1 MPSQRV
7 GLGVLYCL
15 MRPEDAAKDGA
26 AGCGQGKVQL
36 RFGAGQPTYAA
47 KHGTICDT
55 ADCES
60 FLLPSSS
67 ACCACNVN
75 SPCR

>member
-55 ADCES
+55 AD
-60 FLLPSSS
+60 
-67 ACCACNVN
+67 
-75 SPCR
+75 